1 MNFPKAFPPCRQML
15 ACLLALLLALAPKA
29 AAPQA
34 IGEWQLH
41 QSYGVPTYI
50 TAAGSKIYA
59 LASNSLFSYDREDGA
74 LEEYNK
80 INYLSDHSVSYIR
93 YNSETGCLVIVYS
106 NTNIDLMYRDGSVY
120 NLPEYQNKTLSYN
133 KTINNVCC
141 LGTSAYL
148 CTGFG
153 LVEINTSSAQFGNT
167 YILGQDTYACVEQN
181 DYIYATTPNGVYR
194 GNRSDNLLESSNWEQ
209 ILDQDFYNA
218 ILFDNTLFFFHSTNG
233 IYRYDPETNEATRI
247 LVGNYH
253 TSTSGNG
260 RMIATNQYSFA
271 IFSSADEWITF
282 DQSQTF
288 NSICYSNGLYWGA
301 MNSGNLCA
309 FTLNEDN
316 SGFTLSQ
323 TVRTPS
329 GPRRSLAAYMT
340 ICGEKLYVC
349 GGGSY
354 LDRYYNN
361 GTIMYY
367 SDGNWYSF
375 QEDGISDI
383 TGLDYLD
390 ISTIAF
396 NPNDTSQA
404 FASAIG
410 EGVYE
415 FRNGQFVQLYSQ
427 ANSTLRSCLNNSNR
441 FVRVSGLNFDSQG
454 NLWAFNMEVDSVVN
468 ILRASDGT
476 WIRPYYPAIST
487 WVPNRSLFDS
497 QGRLWI
503 GSMKAVSGLCCIT
516 LGNVLESSEDD
527 QVQART
533 SFYNQDGTNISS
545 SGSLRI
551 FALAEDKDG
560 GIWVGTDEGPLL
572 IENPSRWYDDSFY
585 FTQVKIPRN
594 DGTNLADYLLDGQR
608 INAIAVDGGNRKW
621 FGTQENGLYLIDSD
635 NTTELQ
641 HFTTS
646 NSPLPSDNI
655 QSIAIFP
662 NTGEVFIGTS
672 EGIISY
678 QSDATEGQEEFSSE
692 IHAYP
697 NPVCS
702 DYTGPIA
709 IRGLKYESDIKI
721 IDASGRLVRQGTST
735 GGMYTWDGCN
745 QEGRRV
751 SRGIYMVLATDA
763 EGNSSVVTKIAVIR

>member
-697 NPVCS
+697 NPVRS